1 MSFKHGKVLNGLA
14 LTLGLVIVAGLGIVA
29 VGARQGPP
37 PGRGPGGAG
46 GRGMGMAG
54 PLGGPRG
61 LMGGPMGGMMLPG
74 LGQLNLTDAQ
84 KEQVRT
90 AVQSH
95 RDAFRAI
102 ADRAVAAR
110 EALDDAVT
118 ADTFDES
125 AIRAKAGEV
134 AAVDL
139 DSALLRAR
147 VHAEVFALLTPEQQA
162 KAKQLRAEGKGR
174 VKQMRGR
181 MLDRAGRGG
190 RGD

>member
-14 LTLGLVIVAGLGIVA
+14 LILGLVMVAGLGIVA

-54 PLGGPRG
+54 PLGGQRG

-95 RDAFRAI
+95 RDAFKAI
-102 ADRAVAAR
+102 ADRAIAAR
-110 EALDDAVT
+110 EALGDAVT

-134 AAVDL
+134 AAVEL
-139 DSALLRAR
+139 DVALLRAK
-147 VHAEVFALLTPEQQA
+147 VYAEVFALLTPEQQA

-174 VKQMRGR
+174 IK
-181 MLDRAGRGG
+181 
-190 RGD
+190 